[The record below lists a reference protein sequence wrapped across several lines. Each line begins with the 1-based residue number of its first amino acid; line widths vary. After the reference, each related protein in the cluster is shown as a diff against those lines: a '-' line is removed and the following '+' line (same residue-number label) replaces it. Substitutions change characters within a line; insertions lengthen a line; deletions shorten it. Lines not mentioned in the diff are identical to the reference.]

1 MERKTFPME
10 RRKRIALLAHD
21 NTKTDLVQWAKD
33 NKERLA
39 NHELFATGST
49 GEQLEDEL
57 GFDVYTLLHGPLG
70 GDLQIG
76 GKISEG
82 DIDFLIFFLDPL
94 TPVSHDTDVQALMRM
109 AVLWNI
115 PLACNRASADFM
127 IASALMDQEYQRLL
141 TEEIDSYGSLYS
153 PSCLEEAVWKVL
165 GGRDGGL
172 RSVPWRAG
180 DTLLICPTTNGVAH
194 QSASSP
200 ARSRVGTP

>member
-39 NHELFATGST
+39 NHQLFATGST
-49 GEQLEDEL
+49 GEELEDEL
-57 GFDVYTLLHGPLG
+57 GIEVRTFLHGPLG

-76 GKISEG
+76 GMISEG
-82 DIDFLIFFLDPL
+82 DVDFLVFFLDPL

-127 IASALMDQEYQRLL
+127 INSSLMDQEYKRLL
-141 TEEIDSYGSLYS
+141 TEEIDSYGS
-153 PSCLEEAVWKVL
+153 
-165 GGRDGGL
+165 R
-172 RSVPWRAG
+172 
-180 DTLLICPTTNGVAH
+180 
-194 QSASSP
+194 
-200 ARSRVGTP
+200 

>member
-1 MERKTFPME
+1 MSPVWWSQQPSGIEQYYSSSLPEVIAIAKIRPSRKKEATSRMERKNFPME
-10 RRKRIALLAHD
+10 RQKRIALLAHD
-21 NTKTDLVQWAKD
+21 DTKSDLVQWAKD

-49 GEQLEDEL
+49 GEELEDEL
-57 GFDVYTLLHGPLG
+57 DLEIRTLLHGPLG

-127 IASALMDQEYQRLL
+127 IASPLMDDEYQRLL
-141 TEEIDSYGSLYS
+141 TEEIDTYGS
-153 PSCLEEAVWKVL
+153 
-165 GGRDGGL
+165 
-172 RSVPWRAG
+172 
-180 DTLLICPTTNGVAH
+180 H
-194 QSASSP
+194 
-200 ARSRVGTP
+200 